1 MNDFMASV
9 GLVQL
14 KKINKLNKRRN
25 LILKKY
31 LKGIKNLKFI
41 TPTYPYFLQKGS
53 YWLFSINTDY
63 RDKLIEYLKNKNI
76 STAVHFVPLPLN
88 KLYKK
93 YSNNNKT
100 KNAFQIWKK
109 IVSLPFFPDLKDKEI
124 NYVIKCLKD
133 FDKQQIRKL

>member
-1 MNDFMASV
+1 M
-9 GLVQL
+9 
-14 KKINKLNKRRN
+14 
-25 LILKKY
+25 
-31 LKGIKNLKFI
+31 
-41 TPTYPYFLQKGS
+41 
-53 YWLFSINTDY
+53 FSINTDY

-93 YSNNNKT
+93 YSNNKT
-100 KNAFQIWKK
+100 KNAFQIWRK

-133 FDKQQIRKL
+133 FDKQLIRKL

>member
-31 LKGIKNLKFI
+31 LKGIKNLQFI
-41 TPTYPYFLQKGS
+41 TPTYPYFLKTGS

-93 YSNNNKT
+93 YSNNKL
-100 KNAFQIWKK
+100 KMHFIYGKKLCLFLFFQTYK
-109 IVSLPFFPDLKDKEI
+109 
-124 NYVIKCLKD
+124 
-133 FDKQQIRKL
+133 IRKSIML